1 MNWRK
6 WIAYGLGLMMIV
18 FSIYFYFKFT
28 KHYQEAVTTMR
39 TLKPLRPL
47 QVGEVI
53 SNDNVQAV
61 MIPITAHDSNA
72 ITDLEAIRGLR
83 VKVPLSTGEE
93 FSAWKITDVLIAPDE
108 GQRYYSFKTD
118 ALQNVSNM
126 VRRGDHVDV
135 WVEFDSPRRFIDR
148 DGAKQWIGSVKLLE
162 NLLVSDVKS
171 AEGVEIADVNDNG
184 AFSSLRVAMAPDE
197 KPDMNRVRASPNA
210 KPEVNTYIMSEE
222 EYNVYVIGSLSGR
235 IKLSLA
241 NIFAENKA
249 KSRISELFYQL
260 QGTEVFN
267 KDMKLEEITLHNNK
281 TEERKAE
288 K

>member
-1 MNWRK
+1 
-6 WIAYGLGLMMIV
+6 V
-18 FSIYFYFKFT
+18 
-28 KHYQEAVTTMR
+28 
-39 TLKPLRPL
+39 
-47 QVGEVI
+47 QV
-53 SNDNVQAV
+53 V
-61 MIPITAHDSNA
+61 MIPITAHASNA

-93 FSAWKITDVLIAPDE
+93 FAAWKLSDVILAPDE

-148 DGAKQWIGSVKLLE
+148 NGDKQWIGSIKLLE

-171 AEGVEIADVNDNG
+171 AEGIEIADVNENG
-184 AFSSLRVAMAPDE
+184 AFSSLRAAVAIDE

-241 NIFAENKA
+241 NIFAGYEG
-249 KSRISELFYQL
+249 KSRISALFYQL
-260 QGTEVFN
+260 QDTEVFN
-267 KDMKLEEITLHNNK
+267 KEMKLEEITLHNNQM
-281 TEERKAE
+281 EERKVE
-288 K
+288 Y